1 MQAQPIEIK
10 ATFSGLF
17 PPDQQFARIAPNLPK
32 EAPANIRMPQLEK
45 ADPEGERRYFAV
57 TEGFVPVS
65 KKTALYL
72 RRIHIDGEPP
82 ERGGK
87 GPLLFQVE
95 YGRDAA
101 NIIAE
106 EERRS
111 FLEKKGGSVQHAEL
125 AAYLGGQQSE
135 MNAQLEAGI
144 AEMKNIAADA
154 AARAEA
160 AEARNAELE
169 AKLNRL
175 TDLMLGKMGD
185 PPAEQS
191 QVSNEASQAREIMS
205 SVGTTQ
211 QAALPLRTSL
221 VHSSAPTKQAVAAT
235 PAVLTSQSNAH
246 PAPQDPEA
254 DVREYVPPAA
264 KHVAVDPDGTVQDFA
279 ALAME
284 RG

>member
-1 MQAQPIEIK
+1 MQTQPIEIK

-32 EAPANIRMPQLEK
+32 EAPSNIRMPQLEK
-45 ADPEGERRYFAV
+45 ADPDGERRYFAV

-95 YGRDAA
+95 YGHEAA
-101 NIIAE
+101 KIIAE
-106 EERRS
+106 EERRA

-125 AAYLGGQQSE
+125 ATYFKGQQSE
-135 MNAQLEAGI
+135 MTAQLEASV
-144 AEMKNIAADA
+144 AEMKNLTATAVV
-154 AARAEA
+154 RAEA
-160 AEARNAELE
+160 AEARNATLE
-169 AKLNRL
+169 SKLDRL
-175 TDLMLGKMGD
+175 TELLLRQSG
-185 PPAEQS
+185 ASATEQS
-191 QVSNEASQAREIMS
+191 QAAAESAAARETKPVVAVVPPVPPVAM
-205 SVGTTQ
+205 
-211 QAALPLRTSL
+211 PLRPPL
-221 VHSSAPTKQAVAAT
+221 VTNSAPAAEVVT
-235 PAVLTSQSNAH
+235 VTSARPNTQS
-246 PAPQDPEA
+246 APDPEA

-264 KHVAVDPDGTVQDFA
+264 KHVAVDSDGTVQDFA
-279 ALAME
+279 ALARE